1 MAEDK
6 NRQNPQQSSG
16 DMGTSENSND
26 VQNPIN
32 TGSKAEN
39 SDNDVSTAMS
49 RNPTDRGSAGLGT
62 KTFVTGSDLDGQV
75 SR

>member
-1 MAEDK
+1 MEEK
-6 NRQNPQQSSG
+6 KVNPSQTGSG

-26 VQNPIN
+26 VANPIN

-39 SDNDVSTAMS
+39 SDNKAATVQT
-49 RNPTDRGSAGLGT
+49 RNPTDRGGAPLGN
-62 KTFVTGSDLDGQV
+62 KSFVTGSDTDGQV

>member
-1 MAEDK
+1 MEENK
-6 NRQNPQQSSG
+6 NQQSPKQNNG

-32 TGSKAEN
+32 TGSKSEN
-39 SDNDVSTAMS
+39 SGNDTATAMS
-49 RNPTDRGSAGLGT
+49 RNPTDRGSAGLGS
-62 KTFVTGSDLDGQV
+62 KSNVTGSDFDGQV